1 MLSDEV
7 AAALPELRA
16 QAESLMTDT
25 CQITKPG
32 TGQGP
37 WNPSTG
43 TYDPPP
49 PVEVYGP
56 ATAPHFGKC
65 RLKTPSVVN
74 PFQADSAGTSWR
86 VEQSVLSLPVDA
98 DLPSEAKTVNYLTA
112 PYNPSLEGRV
122 FGITGPAR
130 GSQTTAQRVL
140 VQEVVGTGA

>member
-1 MLSDEV
+1 MSVE
-7 AAALPELRA
+7 AALTAGRDA
-16 QAESLMTDT
+16 AESLMTDT

-49 PVEVYGP
+49 PVEVYN
-56 ATAPHFGKC
+56 GKC

-74 PFQADSAGTSWR
+74 PFQADGAGTAWQ

-98 DLPSEAKTVNYLTA
+98 TGIESGMTVNYLTA